1 MANATIDEIVSARGA
16 REDLSNQ
23 MRRVEPQETPMFT
36 LFPQGPAPKATNTEW
51 LVDDLTEVQ
60 FGGKFEDGVDLVH
73 ATGYVDKFSARERLG
88 NYFEEFV
95 RPYAVSRQAE
105 LIDVA
110 GPGSS
115 LIAQAKSRSALEI
128 KRDIEAAIG
137 SSQGGAAQS
146 GTTGS
151 MLTGLGSFTQPGSTD
166 HPFGSDAGKQAY
178 CSVASSRVDTS
189 STALTEANM
198 TTILQAIYEA
208 SGAKSGYRF
217 FTGPANMNLISQF
230 VQTDSTA
237 DSRRYPVGDGS
248 SVRLSVTSYISDYG
262 EVAIIPDL
270 FLGRYDGDGINARTR
285 RRGYFVPTDD
295 TVTLRVLQGIKAL
308 DFPDV
313 GGGGARGMM
322 DAMLTIAVSNPRALG
337 SVI

>member
-1 MANATIDEIVSARGA
+1 MANATIDEITSTRGA

-23 MRRVEPQETPMFT
+23 MRRVEPQETPMFS

-60 FGGKFEDGVDLVH
+60 FGGKFEDGKDLVH

-115 LIAQAKSRSALEI
+115 LLAQAKSRSALEI
-128 KRDIEAAIG
+128 KRDIEACIG

-166 HPFGSDAGKQAY
+166 HPFDTADKRAY

-189 STALTEANM
+189 STPLTEGNM

-217 FTGPANMNLISQF
+217 FTGPSNINLISGF
-230 VQTDSTA
+230 VQTTASA
-237 DSRRYPVGDGS
+237 DSRRYPIGDGS
-248 SVRLSVTSYISDYG
+248 TVRLSVTSYVSDYG

-270 FLGRYDGDGINARTR
+270 FLGRYDADPISARSR

-313 GGGGARGMM
+313 GGGGERGMM

>member
-60 FGGKFEDGVDLVH
+60 FGGKFEDGADLSF
-73 ATGYVDKFSARERLG
+73 AADYVDKFSGRERLG

-137 SSQGGAAQS
+137 SSQSGAAQS

-151 MLTGLGSFTQPGSTD
+151 KLTGLGQWTGATSTA
-166 HPFGSDAGKQAY
+166 HPFTDAGKRAY
-178 CSVASSRVDTS
+178 RSEAASRVDTTS
-189 STALTEANM
+189 AALTEANM
-198 TTILQAIYEA
+198 QTILQAIYEA
-208 SGAKSGYRF
+208 SGAKSGYRL
-217 FTGPANMNLISQF
+217 FTGPSTMNAISAF
-230 VQTDSTA
+230 VQTNSTA
-237 DSRRYPVGDGS
+237 DSRRYPVGDGA

-262 EVAIIPDL
+262 EVAVIPDL
-270 FLGRYDGDGINARTR
+270 FLGRSDGAAIDAGTR
-285 RRGYFVPTDD
+285 RRAYFIPTDD
-295 TVTLRVLQGIKAL
+295 TVTLRILQGVKAL
-308 DFPDV
+308 DYPDV

-322 DAMLTIAVSNPRALG
+322 DAMLTIAVANPRALG

>member
-1 MANATIDEIVSARGA
+1 MANATIDEITSTRGA

-23 MRRVEPQETPMFT
+23 LRRVEPQETPMFS
-36 LFPQGPAPKATNTEW
+36 LFPQGPAPKATQTEW

-60 FGGKFEDGVDLVH
+60 FGGKFEDGADLSF
-73 ATGYVDKFSARERLG
+73 AGDYVDKFSARERLG

-95 RPYAVSRQAE
+95 RPYAVSRVAE

-115 LIAQAKSRSALEI
+115 LLAQAKSRSALEI

-137 SSQGGAAQS
+137 SSQTGAAQAS
-146 GTTGS
+146 TVGS
-151 MLTGLGSFTQPGSTD
+151 KLTGLGQWTTPGATTYPFTSSGQQGY
-166 HPFGSDAGKQAY
+166 A
-178 CSVASSRVDTS
+178 SVTNSRVDTT
-189 STALTEANM
+189 STPLTETNM

-217 FTGPANMNLISQF
+217 FTGPSNMNEISQF
-230 VQTDSTA
+230 VQTTA
-237 DSRRYPVGDGS
+237 HTDSRRYPIGDGS
-248 SVRLSVTSYISDYG
+248 TVRLSVTSYVSDYG

-270 FLGRYDGDGINARTR
+270 FLGRADGAAIDAGTR
-285 RRGYFVPTDD
+285 RRGYFCPTDD

-313 GGGGARGMM
+313 GGGGERGMM
-322 DAMLTIAVSNPRALG
+322 AAMLTIAVSNPRALG